1 MSNKAWGGRFEAQP
15 EEWVD
20 DFNASIT
27 FDQTLIDQDI
37 EGSIAHATML
47 RIKALLVTRQ
57 RTNYTRTKNLFNMI
71 IIKIKFNL
79 VHH

>member
-1 MSNKAWGGRFEAQP
+1 MEAIAMSNKAWGGRFEVQP

-37 EGSIAHATML
+37 EGKDCTC
-47 RIKALLVTRQ
+47 
-57 RTNYTRTKNLFNMI
+57 NYACESR
-71 IIKIKFNL
+71 
-79 VHH
+79 HY

>member
-1 MSNKAWGGRFEAQP
+1 MEAIAMSNKAWGGRFEVQP

-37 EGSIAHATML
+37 EGALRMQLCL
-47 RIKALLVTRQ
+47 RIKALLVNKTA
-57 RTNYTRTKNLFNMI
+57 NKLYKD
-71 IIKIKFNL
+71 
-79 VHH
+79 

>member
-1 MSNKAWGGRFEAQP
+1 MEAIAMSNKAWGGRFEVQP

-37 EGSIAHATML
+37 EGSIA
-47 RIKALLVTRQ
+47 R
-57 RTNYTRTKNLFNMI
+57 NYACESR
-71 IIKIKFNL
+71 
-79 VHH
+79 HY

>member
-1 MSNKAWGGRFEAQP
+1 MSNKAWGGRFEVQP

-37 EGSIAHATML
+37 EGALRMQLCL
-47 RIKALLVTRQ
+47 RIKALLVNKTA
-57 RTNYTRTKNLFNMI
+57 NKLYKD
-71 IIKIKFNL
+71 
-79 VHH
+79 

>member
-1 MSNKAWGGRFEAQP
+1 MSNKAWGGRFEVQP

-37 EGSIAHATML
+37 EGSICMQPCL
-47 RIKALLVTRQ
+47 RIKALLVNKTA
-57 RTNYTRTKNLFNMI
+57 NKLYKD
-71 IIKIKFNL
+71 
-79 VHH
+79 

>member
-1 MSNKAWGGRFEAQP
+1 MEAIAMSNKAWGGRFEVQP

-37 EGSIAHATML
+37 EAALRMQLCL
-47 RIKALLVTRQ
+47 RIKALLVNKTA
-57 RTNYTRTKNLFNMI
+57 NKLYKD
-71 IIKIKFNL
+71 
-79 VHH
+79 

>member
-1 MSNKAWGGRFEAQP
+1 MEAIAMSNKAWGGRFEVQP

-37 EGSIAHATML
+37 EAALHMQLCL
-47 RIKALLVTRQ
+47 RIKALLVNKTA
-57 RTNYTRTKNLFNMI
+57 NKLYKD
-71 IIKIKFNL
+71 
-79 VHH
+79 

>member
-1 MSNKAWGGRFEAQP
+1 MSNKAWGGRFEVQP

-37 EGSIAHATML
+37 EAALRMQLCL
-47 RIKALLVTRQ
+47 RIKALLVNKTA
-57 RTNYTRTKNLFNMI
+57 NKLYKD
-71 IIKIKFNL
+71 
-79 VHH
+79 

>member
-1 MSNKAWGGRFEAQP
+1 MEAIAMSNKAWGGRFEVQP

-37 EGSIAHATML
+37 EGKDCAC
-47 RIKALLVTRQ
+47 
-57 RTNYTRTKNLFNMI
+57 NYACESR
-71 IIKIKFNL
+71 
-79 VHH
+79 HY

>member
-1 MSNKAWGGRFEAQP
+1 MSNKAWGGRFEVQP

-37 EGSIAHATML
+37 EGDDCTC
-47 RIKALLVTRQ
+47 
-57 RTNYTRTKNLFNMI
+57 NYACESR
-71 IIKIKFNL
+71 
-79 VHH
+79 HY